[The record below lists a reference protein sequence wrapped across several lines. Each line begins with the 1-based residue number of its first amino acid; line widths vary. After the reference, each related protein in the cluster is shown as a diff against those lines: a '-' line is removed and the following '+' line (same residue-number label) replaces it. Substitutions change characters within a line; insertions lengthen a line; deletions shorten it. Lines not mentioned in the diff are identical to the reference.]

1 MKAGQYDAL
10 LPFKSTELSIYP
22 YFFPLLHKFHFR
34 QLPIIGNITKC
45 LSHEYPMFFVSVHI
59 TSLDEAAL

>member
-1 MKAGQYDAL
+1 MMLFYRLNPLNCQY
-10 LPFKSTELSIYP
+10 IRI
-22 YFFPLLHKFHFR
+22 FFPLLHKFHFR

-59 TSLDEAAL
+59 TSSDEAAL